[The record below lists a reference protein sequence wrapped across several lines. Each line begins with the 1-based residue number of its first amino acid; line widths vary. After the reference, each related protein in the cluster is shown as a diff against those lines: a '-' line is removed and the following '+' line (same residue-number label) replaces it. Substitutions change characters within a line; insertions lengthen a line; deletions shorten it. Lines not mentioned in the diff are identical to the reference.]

1 MNNAFYIKMEN
12 KKQKEKVEMSIRGT
26 IIGEITKKAKIN
38 WDNMSEKEADE
49 EIEKKSFFL
58 SIWYAIKGF
67 FSFVIGG

>member
-1 MNNAFYIKMEN
+1 MEN

-49 EIEKKSFFL
+49 EIEK
-58 SIWYAIKGF
+58 IKDYN
-67 FSFVIGG
+67 SDYYYYYYEDESDNYDYYNEY